1 MSSRS
6 WAEVRAEKAPE
17 ISSEQR
23 ADAVAALV
31 AEVAAYRLAEIRK
44 GQNRT

>member
-17 ISSEQR
+17 IRSELR

-31 AEVAAYRLAEIRK
+31 AEVTVYRLGQIRK